1 MLEVGRVCVKVLGRE
16 AGKKCV
22 VVEKANENFVIVDG
36 ELKRR
41 KCNINHLEPLDL
53 MLKIKKDAS
62 SDDIIDALG
71 KAGLKAEK
79 KKPKQK
85 KEKKEAKEEN
95 TTSKKAKK

>member
-1 MLEVGRVCVKVLGRE
+1 MLEVGRVCLKVLGRE

-22 VVEKANENFVIVDG
+22 VVEKVNDNFVLVDG
-36 ELKRR
+36 ETRR
-41 KCNINHLEPLDL
+41 RRCNINHLEPLDL
-53 MLKIKKDAS
+53 VLKIKKDANN
-62 SDDIIDALG
+62 DDIIDALS

-95 TTSKKAKK
+95 TTSKKYKK